1 MEGNSMGKKVSRR
14 TRQELLTAVVARY
27 ARSGRED
34 KTRILDEFARI
45 TGYHRKHAIRL
56 LSGQQEPT
64 YANGDPGDAPAGT
77 GRHRVYDEAFVAKLI
92 VFWEAADRISGK
104 RLVPLLPLLV
114 SALERHGRLVLDAAT
129 RSKVL
134 QVSPATAD
142 RLLRAAR
149 QQAACGRVR
158 RSLAANSLKKRI
170 PVRTSGDVKD
180 PPIGMFEIDL
190 VCHGG
195 ETMAGSFI
203 HSLVLTDHA
212 SGWTECVALIV
223 RDSALVVE
231 GIANVRARLPFAIRG
246 LDSDNGSEFINEHLV
261 RYCEENSIEFT
272 RSRPYQKNDQA
283 WVEQKN
289 GAIVRKMVG
298 YARYEGLVAAQCFAR
313 FYAALR
319 LYVNF
324 FQPSFK
330 LLEKRRVG
338 ARVKKRYLRP
348 ATPCDRLIV
357 SPEID
362 DDTRA
367 RLRTIRERL
376 DPIALLERI
385 RTEQRV
391 LAEIASGTIS
401 TAITPPD
408 TDLDQFVQSLA
419 IAFRGGEVRATHRTP
434 RKLPAAPRHWRT
446 RADPFDDVWNVL
458 EHRLEQTPD
467 MTALGLFEA
476 LRLEHPGRYSD
487 GQLRTLQRRV
497 KAWRTAAA
505 RELLA
510 IDAETTIGGI
520 GSVRSYVSPESNV
533 SS

>member
-1 MEGNSMGKKVSRR
+1 M
-14 TRQELLTAVVARY
+14 L
-27 ARSGRED
+27 
-34 KTRILDEFARI
+34 
-45 TGYHRKHAIRL
+45 
-56 LSGQQEPT
+56 
-64 YANGDPGDAPAGT
+64 
-77 GRHRVYDEAFVAKLI
+77 
-92 VFWEAADRISGK
+92 
-104 RLVPLLPLLV
+104 
-114 SALERHGRLVLDAAT
+114 
-129 RSKVL
+129 
-134 QVSPATAD
+134 
-142 RLLRAAR
+142 
-149 QQAACGRVR
+149 
-158 RSLAANSLKKRI
+158 
-170 PVRTSGDVKD
+170 
-180 PPIGMFEIDL
+180 EIDL

-195 ETMAGSFI
+195 ETMAGSFV

-212 SGWTECVALIV
+212 SGWTECVALAV

-231 GIANVRARLPFAIRG
+231 GIASVRARLPFAIRG

-261 RYCEENSIEFT
+261 SYCEENAIEFT

-298 YARYEGLVAAQCFAR
+298 YARYERYEGLVAAQCFAR

-330 LLEKRRVG
+330 LLDKQRVG

-348 ATPCDRLIV
+348 ATPCDRLLM
-357 SPEID
+357 SPEIGE
-362 DDTRA
+362 DTRE
-367 RLRTIRERL
+367 RLRVIRDRL

-391 LAEIASGTIS
+391 LAEIASGS
-401 TAITPPD
+401 TAVAVPSQT

-419 IAFRGGEVRATHRTP
+419 IAFRDGEVRATHRKS
-434 RKLPAAPRHWRT
+434 RKRPTAPRHWRT
-446 RADPFDDVWNVL
+446 RADPFDDVWPGLVN
-458 EHRLEQTPD
+458 RLQEVPD
-467 MTALGLFEA
+467 TTALGLFE
-476 LRLEHPGRYSD
+476 LLQLEHPGRYPA

-497 KAWRTAAA
+497 KAWRKAQA

-510 IDAETTIGGI
+510 LDDKMTTTEAI
-520 GSVRSYVSPESNV
+520 SVRSYVSLESNV

>member
-1 MEGNSMGKKVSRR
+1 MGKKVSQQ
-14 TRQELLTAVVARY
+14 TRNELITALVARY
-27 ARSGRED
+27 DRSGRED
-34 KTRILDEFARI
+34 KTRILDEFVRI

-56 LSGQQEPT
+56 LRGLQASES
-64 YANGDPGDAPAGT
+64 ANVDLSSQPVRM
-77 GRHRVYDEAFVAKLI
+77 GRDRVYDEAFVTTLVI
-92 VFWEAADRISGK
+92 FWEIADRISGK

-114 SALERHGRLVLDAAT
+114 SALERHGRLVLDDAMRA
-129 RSKVL
+129 KVL
-134 QVSPATAD
+134 QVSPATVD
-142 RLLRAAR
+142 RLLQPAR
-149 QQAACGRVR
+149 REAACGRVR
-158 RSLAANSLKKRI
+158 RKPTTHSLKKLI

-180 PPIGMFEIDL
+180 PPIGMLEIDL

-195 ETMAGSFI
+195 ETMAGSFL
-203 HSLVLTDHA
+203 HSLVLTDLA

-246 LDSDNGSEFINEHLV
+246 LDSDNGSEFINELLV
-261 RYCEENSIEFT
+261 GYCEANSIEFT

-298 YARYEGLVAAQCFAR
+298 YARYEGLAAAQCFAR

-330 LLEKRRVG
+330 LLDKRRVG

-348 ATPCDRLIV
+348 ATPCDRLLM

-362 DDTRA
+362 EGTRE
-367 RLRTIRERL
+367 RLRVIRERL
-376 DPIALLERI
+376 DPAALLDRI

-391 LAEIASGTIS
+391 LAEIISGS
-401 TAITPPD
+401 TELVVPPQT
-408 TDLDQFVQSLA
+408 TDLDQFVQALA
-419 IAFRGGEVRATHRTP
+419 VAFREGEVRATHRQRE
-434 RKLPAAPRHWRT
+434 RKRSTEPRHWRT
-446 RADPFDDVWNVL
+446 RADPFDDVW
-458 EHRLEQTPD
+458 ERLERQLVELPD
-467 MTALGLFEA
+467 TTALALFES
-476 LRLEHPGRYSD
+476 LRIDHPGRYAD

-497 KAWRTAAA
+497 KAWRTHAARKLLALGDNETITGINLAAA
-505 RELLA
+505 A
-510 IDAETTIGGI
+510 
-520 GSVRSYVSPESNV
+520 P
-533 SS
+533 

>member
-1 MEGNSMGKKVSRR
+1 MGKRVSQP
-14 TRQELLTAVVARY
+14 TRDELIKALTARY
-27 ARSGRED
+27 ERSGRGD

-56 LSGQQEPT
+56 LSSRHTAVQVDDDTSTQ
-64 YANGDPGDAPAGT
+64 AASVS
-77 GRHRVYDEAFVAKLI
+77 RHRVYDEAFVATLI
-92 VFWEAADRISGK
+92 VFWETADRISGK

-114 SALERHGRLVLDAAT
+114 TSLERHGRLVLDEAT
-129 RSKVL
+129 RTKML
-134 QVSPATAD
+134 QVSPSTVD
-142 RLLRAAR
+142 RLLRPAR
-149 QQAACGRVR
+149 REATGGRLR
-158 RSLAANSLKKRI
+158 RAPAANSLKKRI

-180 PPIGMFEIDL
+180 PPIGMLEIDL

-195 ETMAGSFI
+195 ETMAGSFV

-231 GIANVRARLPFAIRG
+231 GITNVRARLPFAIRG
-246 LDSDNGSEFINEHLV
+246 LDSDNGSEFINELLV
-261 RYCEENSIEFT
+261 SYCETNAIEFT

-348 ATPCDRLIV
+348 ATPCDRLIL
-357 SPEID
+357 SAEID
-362 DDTRA
+362 DET
-367 RLRTIRERL
+367 RERL
-376 DPIALLERI
+376 RVIRDRLDPVALLERI
-385 RTEQRV
+385 RTEQSV
-391 LAEIASGTIS
+391 LAKIAAGAADVVLVPQT
-401 TAITPPD
+401 

-419 IAFRGGEVRATHRTP
+419 IAFRDGEIRATHRQKD
-434 RKLPAAPRHWRT
+434 RKRPSTPRHWRT
-446 RADPFDDVWNVL
+446 RKDPFDDVWV
-458 EHRLEQTPD
+458 RLEGRLAALPD
-467 MTALGLFEA
+467 TTALTLFASLQAEY
-476 LRLEHPGRYSD
+476 PGRYPD

-497 KAWRTAAA
+497 KAWRTKAA

-510 IDAETTIGGI
+510 IDDDVTTAELS
-520 GSVRSYVSPESNV
+520 SVRSCVSLESNV